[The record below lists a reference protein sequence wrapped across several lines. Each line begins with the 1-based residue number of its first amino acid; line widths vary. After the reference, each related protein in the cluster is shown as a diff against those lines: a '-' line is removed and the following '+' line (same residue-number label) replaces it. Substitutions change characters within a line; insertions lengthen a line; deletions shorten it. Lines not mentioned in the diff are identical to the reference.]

1 MSSGKEL
8 IGQWIYNF
16 EMFDINT
23 RFVKCNG
30 ADFMCFRPQYT
41 LVQFFLSQ
49 AFWFDFKSRWKTREG
64 HPGMRDWHS
73 REGGSCLV
81 LVVETTT
88 TTGTAFPVTTATLVK
103 RLSLSSRNYNTLTW
117 KTGSGNSIVLVVK
130 TTTTTTSPVTRTPWP
145 ERLDH
150 SGKAVELSSRLI
162 RFNRWLLPINSDLV
176 LTVDCLGKRLTKIKK
191 KHYLHKMK
199 IWGPSAV
206 SDHCSSSALTSDSGL
221 WLFPKKTRYSI
232 RQKKTPQEF
241 MGSAM

>member
-1 MSSGKEL
+1 MQSIAMGLTSCVLDPNDLLSNSSSAKLFGLTSSLGERQ
-8 IGQWIYNF
+8 GR
-16 EMFDINT
+16 E
-23 RFVKCNG
+23 VKLW
-30 ADFMCFRPQYT
+30 ALVRRP
-41 LVQFFLSQ
+41 
-49 AFWFDFKSRWKTREG
+49 
-64 HPGMRDWHS
+64 PWHS

-88 TTGTAFPVTTATLVK
+88 TTGTAFPVTTTTLVK

-176 LTVDCLGKRLTKIKK
+176 LTVDCLGKRLTKKK
-191 KHYLHKMK
+191 RNTVY
-199 IWGPSAV
+199 IRWRFE
-206 SDHCSSSALTSDSGL
+206 ALL
-221 WLFPKKTRYSI
+221 L
-232 RQKKTPQEF
+232 
-241 MGSAM
+241 

>member
-1 MSSGKEL
+1 MQWGSCVLDLNVLLSNSSSPQPSFL
-8 IGQWIYNF
+8 VWLQVS
-16 EMFDINT
+16 
-23 RFVKCNG
+23 VKDKG
-30 ADFMCFRPQYT
+30 GPPWHER
-41 LVQFFLSQ
+41 L
-49 AFWFDFKSRWKTREG
+49 G
-64 HPGMRDWHS
+64 HS

-130 TTTTTTSPVTRTPWP
+130 TTSPVTRTPWP

-176 LTVDCLGKRLTKIKK
+176 LTVDCLGKRLTKIKRNTI
-191 KHYLHKMK
+191 YMR
-199 IWGPSAV
+199 WRFE
-206 SDHCSSSALTSDSGL
+206 ALL
-221 WLFPKKTRYSI
+221 L
-232 RQKKTPQEF
+232 
-241 MGSAM
+241 